1 MTTEKAAAIAST
13 STGGN
18 VMIPYQG
25 RAAIRVARVVLALTC
40 LAWYPFTAGA
50 RVSSSLVFLIA
61 YAIFSVGALF
71 ERKFD
76 VAPRAVVALVIDFAF
91 FTFCKWLLPAEWAS
105 ALVYGFLLVSTVVLH
120 GFATVLAV
128 AAGAMMLIVLLTA
141 PGEGLVWSDW
151 SAAAMA
157 IAFSLYKR
165 YLETRMSNTLRYNM
179 IIRSQSEGARE
190 AERERI
196 AADFHDGPL
205 QSFISFQ
212 MRLEIVRKLLARDI
226 EAATSELRQLQE
238 LCRDQV
244 TELRSFVRSMRPVE
258 DGVSLS
264 ASLSRMTE
272 QFQRD
277 TGIAATFTSAEFN
290 DPAQTEVSLELL
302 QIVRETLN
310 NIHKHSGASRVALTL
325 GKSGGKLEVRA
336 EDNGG
341 GFPFSGM
348 FTLEELELL
357 RTGPVSI
364 KRRVRMLGGELMLDS
379 RPGHGSSL
387 EIRVPL

>member
-1 MTTEKAAAIAST
+1 
-13 STGGN
+13 
-18 VMIPYQG
+18 MIPYQG
-25 RAAIRVARVVLALTC
+25 RAAIRVARVVLAFTC
-40 LAWYPFTAGA
+40 LAWYPFTG
-50 RVSSSLVFLIA
+50 SSITSSLVFLIA

-71 ERKFD
+71 ETKFD
-76 VAPRAVVALVIDFAF
+76 TPPRAVVALVIDFAF
-91 FTFCKWLLPAEWAS
+91 FTFCKWLLPGEWAS
-105 ALVYGFLLVSTVVLH
+105 SLTYGFLLVSATILQP
-120 GFATVLAV
+120 FATVLAV
-128 AAGAMMLIVLLTA
+128 SAAAMILILLRTA
-141 PGEGLVWSDW
+141 PGAGLVWAEW

-157 IAFSLYKR
+157 VVFSLYKR
-165 YLETRMSNTLRYNM
+165 YLERRMSNTLRYNM
-179 IIRSQSEGARE
+179 IIRAQSEGARE

-212 MRLEIVRKLLARDI
+212 MRLEIVRKLLGRDI
-226 EAATSELRQLQE
+226 DAATDELRQLQE

-325 GKSGGKLEVRA
+325 GKNGGKLEVRA

-341 GFPFSGM
+341 GFPFSGV

>member
-1 MTTEKAAAIAST
+1 
-13 STGGN
+13 
-18 VMIPYQG
+18 MIPYQG
-25 RAAIRVARVVLALTC
+25 RAAIRVARAILAFSC

-50 RVSSSLVFLIA
+50 RISSSLAFLIA
-61 YAIFSVGALF
+61 YAIFSAGALF
-71 ERKFD
+71 ETKFD
-76 VAPRAVVALVIDFAF
+76 TAPRAIVALVIDFAF
-91 FTFCKWLLPAEWAS
+91 FSFCKWLLPVDWAS
-105 ALVYGFLLVSTVVLH
+105 ALAYGFLLVSAAVLH
-120 GFATVLAV
+120 ELVTVIVVAV
-128 AAGAMMLIVLLTA
+128 CAMILIVLLTA
-141 PGEGLVWSDW
+141 TGGGLVWSDW
-151 SAAAMA
+151 AAAGMA
-157 IAFSLYKR
+157 VVFSLYKR
-165 YLETRMSNTLRYNM
+165 YLERRMSNTLRYNM

-212 MRLEIVRKLLARDI
+212 MRLEIVRKLLGRDI
-226 EAATSELRQLQE
+226 NAATDELRQLQD
-238 LCRDQV
+238 LCRNQV

-258 DGVSLS
+258 DDVSLS

-277 TGIAATFTSAEFN
+277 TGIAATFASAEFN
-290 DPAQTEVSLELL
+290 DPAQVEVSLEVL

-325 GKSGGKLEVRA
+325 AKNGQKLEVRA

-341 GFPFSGM
+341 GFPFSGT

-364 KRRVRMLGGELMLDS
+364 KRRVRMLGGEMMLES